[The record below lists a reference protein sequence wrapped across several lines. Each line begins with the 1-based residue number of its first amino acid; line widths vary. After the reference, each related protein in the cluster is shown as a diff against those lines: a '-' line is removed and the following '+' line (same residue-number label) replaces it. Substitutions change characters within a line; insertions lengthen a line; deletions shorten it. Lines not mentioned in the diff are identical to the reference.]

1 MPEMAFCAR
10 RLMPI
15 VVVETTCP
23 VESVARSA
31 LVSAVR
37 YVLPL
42 FVSCEVEAY
51 VKSVVEAARR
61 LVVLNAEVVAL
72 VVSPAYEV
80 WVNGSEAVEQVE
92 QVRVREPPRATDP
105 PPPRGPVV
113 FTVSA
118 PPLFSK
124 EFPIVVVETSFPVE
138 STPRSAEERL
148 VKYAFLSTVRTD
160 VDAYCETRLVEDA
173 VPKNPVP
180 ETARDVEEAKLMV
193 WSAVHVL
200 ALESNWELET
210 RHVPFMEKHPPARS
224 MPLANVD
231 VAAVPET
238 LRYVVASAPEN
249 VEVELV
255 PATFRNPWTV
265 DVPVVSP

>member
-1 MPEMAFCAR
+1 
-10 RLMPI
+10 MPI

-118 PPLFSK
+118 PPFVRYV
-124 EFPIVVVETSFPVE
+124 FPTVVVATTFPVE
-138 STPRSAEERL
+138 SVPRRI
-148 VKYAFLSTVRTD
+148 
-160 VDAYCETRLVEDA
+160 
-173 VPKNPVP
+173 
-180 ETARDVEEAKLMV
+180 
-193 WSAVHVL
+193 
-200 ALESNWELET
+200 
-210 RHVPFMEKHPPARS
+210 PAR
-224 MPLANVD
+224 PE
-231 VAAVPET
+231 AV
-238 LRYVVASAPEN
+238 RYVSRVC
-249 VEVELV
+249 
-255 PATFRNPWTV
+255 
-265 DVPVVSP
+265 